1 MSGIMD
7 QLSGNNWGGWEQ
19 PEPEPHPVEPVPAD
33 VPPSEPVGPEPVV
46 ESQPV
51 TDVERPAGVMDA
63 AVLSDI
69 DPLPDG
75 PEPDDLAE
83 PEPTPQDMT
92 PIAAEQG
99 SVEPE
104 PEPAYDWT
112 PDSYS
117 GGASILA
124 QLAANADASEPQD
137 ASTHTEDTSVIQPL
151 PDGPA
156 SAVETLSERLEASDD
171 FDDVLSGR
179 QPINDPARHRSM
191 RIPLTITAVTLA
203 VALVG
208 GVAAWGVPR
217 LMERHAMAEC
227 AAAREAAES
236 SVTTLKTNRKNA
248 KGYAKLNVK
257 DQNLIAK
264 LNKQLKQ
271 SIPAVADCPAADTD
285 AIGKATQTNLD
296 VQSKADTMSN
306 RLAATTKRITAS
318 QDEKTLQD
326 ALDALQDAIDKGDR
340 TLKAASVLND
350 SNDIEILKTKL
361 DHARTI
367 IKGGDA
373 AKASKATSSLSDA
386 TGKVEQAIQKKKDA
400 DAKAKA
406 EEEAKRKAEEEEK
419 ARQEQ
424 QAEAERQAMTQQT
437 PATPQ
442 YVRPQQQY
450 VRPQQQYVAPKTQ
463 TQQPAAPAPAPS
475 PTPSPAP
482 ADPGN
487 NGVIM

>member
-51 TDVERPAGVMDA
+51 TDVERPA
-63 AVLSDI
+63 
-69 DPLPDG
+69 DG

-83 PEPTPQDMT
+83 PEPTPQDMA

-191 RIPLTITAVTLA
+191 RIPLTVTAVTLA

-227 AAAREAAES
+227 AAAHEAAES

-271 SIPAVADCPAADTD
+271 SIPAVADCPTTDTD

-350 SNDIEILKTKL
+350 SNDVEILKTKL

-386 TGKVEQAIQKKKDA
+386 TGKVEQAIRKKKDA

-437 PATPQ
+437 PTTPQ

-463 TQQPAAPAPAPS
+463 TQQPAAPAPAPA

-482 ADPGN
+482 VDPGN

>member
-7 QLSGNNWGGWEQ
+7 QLSGNNWGGWEP
-19 PEPEPHPVEPVPAD
+19 PEPEPHPVEPTPAD

-51 TDVERPAGVMDA
+51 TDVGRPADVTDT

-69 DPLPDG
+69 DPLPGD
-75 PEPDDLAE
+75 
-83 PEPTPQDMT
+83 PEPTPQDMA
-92 PIAAEQG
+92 PIAAEQE

-104 PEPAYDWT
+104 PEPTYDWT

-117 GGASILA
+117 GGTSILA

-137 ASTHTEDTSVIQPL
+137 ASTHTEDTSIIQPL
-151 PDGPA
+151 PGGPA

-179 QPINDPARHRSM
+179 QPINGPARHRSM
-191 RIPLTITAVTLA
+191 RIPLTVTAVTLA
-203 VALVG
+203 VALSG

-217 LMERHAMAEC
+217 LMERHAMAQC

-236 SVTTLKTNRKNA
+236 SVTTLETNRKNA

-257 DQNLIAK
+257 DQTLIAK

-271 SIPAVADCPAADTD
+271 SVPAVADCPPADTD
-285 AIGKATQTNLD
+285 TIGKATQTNLD
-296 VQSKADTMSN
+296 VRSKADTMSN
-306 RLAATTKRITAS
+306 RLADTTKRITAS

-350 SNDIEILKTKL
+350 SNDVEILKTKL

-373 AKASKATSSLSDA
+373 AKASKAASNLSEA

-406 EEEAKRKAEEEEK
+406 EEEAKQKAEEEER
-419 ARQEQ
+419 ASQEQ
-424 QAEAERQAMTQQT
+424 QAEAERQATTQQT
-437 PATPQ
+437 PTTPQ

-463 TQQPAAPAPAPS
+463 TQQPATPA